1 MWYVL
6 PQTLAKFFDHAEFSI
21 IKEINK
27 PKHNKWEILPSAAA
41 KISYDVKF
49 RYINQR
55 QQTDRKTQTVSE
67 ESILTETSQT
77 KHLVIEFPPS
87 PYYILFLQAIQ
98 IYTLYIYVIGIYVA
112 YNIYVIYLY
121 ICCIYI
127 LYIC

>member
-1 MWYVL
+1 MTDNK
-6 PQTLAKFFDHAEFSI
+6 Q
-21 IKEINK
+21 IKKN
-27 PKHNKWEILPSAAA
+27 
-41 KISYDVKF
+41 
-49 RYINQR
+49 
-55 QQTDRKTQTVSE
+55 QTVSE
-67 ESILTETSQT
+67 ESILSETSQT